1 MTTTTHTDN
10 ADHPATGKPSY
21 DDVNTSAIFL
31 VGIISA
37 IVTILII
44 SVVQGLCYH
53 WQSSV
58 TAEQNKKYSS
68 ILVKPIIDGQK
79 KILEGGDGVLPITE
93 AMNRVV
99 TKYGKG
105 QPNNSPDAPKSGQ

>member
-1 MTTTTHTDN
+1 MTTTSQNDN
-10 ADHPATGKPSY
+10 AHHSATGKPSY

-58 TAEQNKKYSS
+58 SAEQNKKYN
-68 ILVKPIIDGQK
+68 LVKPIIDGQK
-79 KILEGGDGVLPITE
+79 KILEGGEGVLPITE
-93 AMNRVV
+93 AMDRVV
-99 TKYGKG
+99 AKYGTARTN
-105 QPNNSPDAPKSGQ
+105 PEAPKGGQ